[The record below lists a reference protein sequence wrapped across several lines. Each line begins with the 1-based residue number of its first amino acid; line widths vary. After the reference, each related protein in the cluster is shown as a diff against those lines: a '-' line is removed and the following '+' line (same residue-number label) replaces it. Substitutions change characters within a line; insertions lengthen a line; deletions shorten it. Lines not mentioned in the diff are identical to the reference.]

1 MPITYPEIFS
11 LAFIKYAIIGSLLAS
26 VLCAMVGTYIVTRRM
41 VITGGGIAHAS
52 LGGVGLGAYLGISPT
67 LGAIGFALLS
77 GLGIDAATQRWNVR
91 EDSAIAIFWTFG
103 MSLGILFA
111 YMTPGFMTDLPN
123 YLFGDILSIS
133 AANLV
138 WLTLLMLVCSAV
150 FFFWI
155 DNIIL
160 VAYDPDFARTLR
172 VPVRAIEITLLVLTV
187 LTIVAC
193 IQTVGIVLVISLL
206 SVPQT
211 AALLFTRT
219 FRQTIILSAVLS
231 FAGCLGGLLLSV
243 VFDVPS
249 GACIILVTIAIYAV
263 LRAIKSV
270 YLRLKKV

>member
-11 LAFIKYAIIGSLLAS
+11 LAFIKYAIVGSLLAS

-138 WLTLLMLVCSAV
+138 WLTLLMLACSAV

-206 SVPQT
+206 SLPQT

-219 FRQTIILSAVLS
+219 FRQTIVLSAALS

>member
-11 LAFIKYAIIGSLLAS
+11 LAFIKYAIVGSLLAS

-138 WLTLLMLVCSAV
+138 WLTLLMLACSAV

-219 FRQTIILSAVLS
+219 FRQTIVLSAALS

>member
-11 LAFIKYAIIGSLLAS
+11 LAFIKYAIVGSLLAS

-138 WLTLLMLVCSAV
+138 WLTLLMLACSAV

-160 VAYDPDFARTLR
+160 VAYDPNFARTLR

-219 FRQTIILSAVLS
+219 FRQTIVLSAALS

-270 YLRLKKV
+270 YLRLKRV